1 MYACGLRHSEAVRL
15 PISAVD
21 SRLMLLRVIGKR
33 NKERLLPLSEPVL
46 AMLREVWKTHRHQQW
61 LFANHDGTAHI
72 SRGSSYR
79 AFVRAFQASGLKGEF
94 TPHMLRHSFATQL
107 LEKGVDIRVV
117 QILLGHASIRSTMI
131 YTHLTEPL
139 RDDLRRMLGQFFRGL
154 F

>member
-21 SRLMLLRVIGKR
+21 SQQMLLRVIGKR
-33 NKERLLPLSEPVL
+33 NKERVLPLSEPVL
-46 AMLREVWKTHRHQQW
+46 AMLREVWLTHRNRLW
-61 LFANHDGTAHI
+61 LFPNNDGTSHL

-79 AFVRAFQASGLKGEF
+79 AFVMARRTSGLQGDF

-107 LEKGVDIRVV
+107 LERGVDIRIV

-131 YTHLTEPL
+131 YTHLTVPL
-139 RDDLRRMLGQFFRGL
+139 RNELRTMLGQFFRDL